1 MAQPA
6 QNAEHPLDLG
16 LALSLLLRS
25 YLRAAQAVLAELPGG
40 PRGYHVL
47 ASAAYECPPT
57 QLALAHQLGID
68 RTVLTYLLDDLE
80 QAGLVERKP
89 DPSDRRARRVVV
101 TEAGTATLH
110 RVQGE
115 LSSVETVALRGLD
128 PADQLTLRALL
139 QRAASHQDTGE
150 GACSVVD
157 AVANTI

>member
-6 QNAEHPLDLG
+6 QNAKHPADLG

-47 ASAAYECPPT
+47 ASAAYDCPPT

-80 QAGLVERKP
+80 RAGLIERKP

-101 TEAGTATLH
+101 TEAGSATLH
-110 RVQGE
+110 RLQGE
-115 LSSVETVALRGLD
+115 LSSAESVALRGLD
-128 PADQLTLRALL
+128 PAGQQTLRALL
-139 QRAASHQDTGE
+139 QRAASHQDIGE

-157 AVANTI
+157 ALANTI

>member
-1 MAQPA
+1 MAEPA
-6 QNAEHPLDLG
+6 QNVAHPADLG

-25 YLRAAQAVLAELPGG
+25 YLHASQAVLAELPGG

-47 ASAAYECPPT
+47 ASAAYDCPPT

-80 QAGLVERKP
+80 QAGLIERKP
-89 DPSDRRARRVVV
+89 DPADRRARRVVV

-110 RVQGE
+110 RLQGE
-115 LSSVETVALRGLD
+115 LGSVENVALRGLD
-128 PADQLTLRALL
+128 PAEQQTFRTLL

-150 GACSVVD
+150 EACSVVN
-157 AVANTI
+157 AVVSTI